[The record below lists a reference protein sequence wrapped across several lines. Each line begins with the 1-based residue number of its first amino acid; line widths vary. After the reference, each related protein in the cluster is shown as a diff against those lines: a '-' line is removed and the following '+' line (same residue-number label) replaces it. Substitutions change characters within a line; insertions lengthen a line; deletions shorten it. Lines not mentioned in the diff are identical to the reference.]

1 MERTIT
7 ITAARQQFLA
17 LTKKVKRHMQTY
29 ILTNKGEAE
38 AVLLS
43 VAEYRSL
50 VAAGQLA
57 LNPDVLIVT
66 GDHSTPSFL
75 RSHSWHP
82 VPTLLSSKCCR
93 SDSCQEFSERE
104 SVRGGLGQ
112 FEAKYLM
119 LLALANAGRL
129 GKYGA

>member
-7 ITAARQQFLA
+7 ITAARQQFLD

-57 LNPDVLIVT
+57 LNPDVL
-66 GDHSTPSFL
+66 
-75 RSHSWHP
+75 
-82 VPTLLSSKCCR
+82 
-93 SDSCQEFSERE
+93 ERT
-104 SVRGGLGQ
+104 
-112 FEAKYLM
+112 
-119 LLALANAGRL
+119 RL
-129 GKYGA
+129 GMKELAAGEGVGVEAAFRATAAPGKAAKKRRELATASS